1 MGTETSRFGVSKR
14 ESHDSSAF
22 YSRNLYNAAPETKPS
37 VRRINPFPE
46 DYRNQVVQADSRQ
59 LDFLPDDCLHLMVT
73 SPPYNVGKDYD
84 DNLSLEDYLALM
96 EGVMREVYRVL
107 VPGGRACI
115 NIANV
120 GRKPY
125 IPLTDFINRLMID
138 IGFTMRGEIIWD
150 KAASSGGSCA
160 WGSWRSAANPVLRD
174 VHEYIL
180 VFCKESFSR
189 IDNRDKT
196 KENTIE
202 RDEFLEYTKSIW
214 QFNAES
220 AKRVRHPAPFPVELP
235 YRLTQLYTF
244 ADDIVLDPFC
254 GSGST
259 CIAALQS
266 QRGYIGVDVNPEYVQ
281 TAQERIA
288 LFQTHK
294 RDVIKQKK
302 KPKESPHEQ
311 GTLL

>member
-14 ESHDSSAF
+14 EGHDSSAF
-22 YSRNLYNAAPETKPS
+22 YSRNLYNAAPGTQPS
-37 VRRINPFPE
+37 AKDINDFPD
-46 DYRNQVVQADSRQ
+46 DYRNQVIQSDSRH
-59 LDFLPDDCLHLMVT
+59 LAFLPDNCLHLMVT
-73 SPPYNVGKDYD
+73 SPPYNVGKEYD
-84 DNLSLEDYLALM
+84 DNLSLEEYLTLM
-96 EGVMREVYRVL
+96 TDVMREVYRVL

-125 IPLTDFINRLMID
+125 IPLTDFINQLMIE

-189 IDNRDKT
+189 IDNQDKA
-196 KENTIE
+196 KANTIE

-214 QFNAES
+214 RFNAES
-220 AKRVRHPAPFPVELP
+220 AKRVNHPAPFPVELP

-244 ADDIVLDPFC
+244 ADDVVFDPFC

-259 CIAALQS
+259 CIAALQAHR
-266 QRGYIGVDVNPEYVQ
+266 QYIGVDINPDYVEH
-281 TAQERIA
+281 ANERIE
-288 LFQTHK
+288 LFKVHK
-294 RDVIKQKK
+294 RDVVKHKK
-302 KPKESPHEQ
+302 KRKESPYEQ